1 MTFNQGSEMRH
12 HQKLTAN
19 IGVDVY
25 FGHPNAPRER
35 GISENTHG
43 LTRQYLPKGT
53 DLSPFSQDQLDDIAW
68 RLNTRPRKAPGWKA
82 PAELFLPE
90 GGFDFDQQCSAK
102 ITSVALVP

>member
-1 MTFNQGSEMRH
+1 MRH